1 MNFNNLKRRIKYIG
15 LKNTIIYFFMQRILR
30 INSHVSWPVHWSS
43 LVSYPERIKCKYWRP
58 YIGFLPGCYIQAI
71 NGIEIGVNVRIG
83 PGVKLISANHNIYDY
98 DIHEKQSPIII
109 GNNCWLGANIVILPG
124 VKLGEHTIVAA
135 GAVVTES
142 FQTGDCIIGGVPA
155 RIIKKIG
162 KYEGI
167 IDW

>member
-1 MNFNNLKRRIKYIG
+1 LNFNNLKRRIKYIG